1 MKICPTLKT
10 SYQSR
15 LKASFRPWTVK
26 FEQLIALL
34 NFTNGA
40 DTGRPGN
47 VQNDQVDNS
56 TTGAC
61 RPQEAQR
68 NVTSGGHEPLIP
80 LQNSLNQDY
89 GLNNPDTD
97 DILSLQPGQRERQ
110 GIGLLSSEEGENPL
124 LENRNK

>member
-1 MKICPTLKT
+1 MDGKFG
-10 SYQSR
+10 R
-15 LKASFRPWTVK
+15 L
-26 FEQLIALL
+26 IGLL
-34 NFTNGA
+34 YFANGA

-47 VQNDQVDNS
+47 GQNGQVDNS

-68 NVTSGGHEPLIP
+68 NLTPGGHEPLIP

-89 GLNNPDTD
+89 GLKNPDTD

-110 GIGLLSSEEGENPL
+110 GIGLLSSEKGENPV
-124 LENRNK
+124 LENRSK